1 MSLVFLYFC
10 SHFFFFS
17 LAYVLLLFFFFKI
30 HFNFYDLCVFL
41 NLIWPVQTCRH
52 SCSSSFPCSQ
62 SFITDFSD
70 FYHSFQKLLLFA
82 FSAVVISM
90 IDTPTYPL
98 YLQWWCFFFF
108 LCPFTCLLFA
118 IPFTLCYCY
127 FFFLSVFLLLFLFT
141 QFIILR
147 ASICPYASILL
158 LSSINP
164 SKSFLYAKIHIGP

>member
-108 LCPFTCLLFA
+108 FARLLVYCSPFLLRSAIVIFFFSLCFCYCFSSLSLLFFVLQFVLML
-118 IPFTLCYCY
+118 PFFC
-127 FFFLSVFLLLFLFT
+127 FL
-141 QFIILR
+141 Q
-147 ASICPYASILL
+147 
-158 LSSINP
+158 
-164 SKSFLYAKIHIGP
+164 